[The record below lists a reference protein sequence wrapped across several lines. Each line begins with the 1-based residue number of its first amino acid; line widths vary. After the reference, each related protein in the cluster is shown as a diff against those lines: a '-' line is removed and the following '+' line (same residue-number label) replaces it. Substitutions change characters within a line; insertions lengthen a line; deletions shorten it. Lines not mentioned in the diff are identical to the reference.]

1 MVSNANFINN
11 HANISYPANFI
22 DDSVW
27 AATFDDEDRW
37 TSITISHPPTRRG
50 NREPSGVPLNAPVS
64 IQNLANFLEDDI
76 DDEANRMPVFMFS
89 PPTSRVNQEPWGV
102 PLNTQASIRYPANFP
117 PKIKELIEMV
127 SFRQGRIGQ
136 DLRPMIVDVASQ
148 NFSDVELADIA
159 AVLSLAPPD
168 ILEDIARL
176 MVYIVKSCWQASSR
190 ADAFIGDIFR
200 GGPQQ
205 LCTSVST
212 WMVEMQNRGGRQLEG
227 LTSIP
232 LTFREI
238 NEIVFLYS
246 VVVVQSTSHPR
257 LRFFIDEYSEE
268 DDSLYGDLFDD
279 DEIGADERSSEM
291 SERIK
296 AYIASLSTVPKNNL
310 DPTDKCGVCYQVYYQ
325 GVSSAMKDQQEERF
339 DTALKLPCGHIFC
352 AECLT
357 DWLKTTSSR
366 HFESDGHSI
375 CSICRERISI
385 WD

>member
-1 MVSNANFINN
+1 MAGNANFISN
-11 HANISYPANFI
+11 HANIPYPANFI
-22 DDSVW
+22 DDPVW

-50 NREPSGVPLNAPVS
+50 NQEPWGVPLNAPASV
-64 IQNLANFLEDDI
+64 QNVANSLEDDI
-76 DDEANRMPVFMFS
+76 DDEASRMSVSVFSLPMR
-89 PPTSRVNQEPWGV
+89 RVSQEPWGV
-102 PLNTQASIRYPANFP
+102 PLNTQAGTLYPADFP

-127 SFRQGRIGQ
+127 PLQQGRIGQ
-136 DLRPMIVDVASQ
+136 DLRPMVVDVASQ
-148 NFSDVELADIA
+148 NFSNVELADIA

-176 MVYIVKSCWQASSR
+176 IVYIVKSCWQASPR

-200 GGPQQ
+200 AGPQQ

-212 WMVEMQNRGGRQLEG
+212 WMVEMENRGGRQLEG

-246 VVVVQSTSHPR
+246 YVVVQPTPHPR
-257 LRFFIDEYSEE
+257 LRFFIDEYGEE

-279 DEIGADERSSEM
+279 DEIGADERLSEM
-291 SERIK
+291 SEKIK
-296 AYIASLSTVPKNNL
+296 TYIASLPTVPKNNL

-325 GVSSAMKDQQEERF
+325 EVSSAMNGQQEERF

-366 HFESDGHSI
+366 HFESDGHST
-375 CSICRERISI
+375 CPMCRERISI